1 MAVDPAAALTRNVL
15 ALISGLLLWTAGHF
29 GILAVLP
36 LFLHDQGYDARSI
49 GFMLGATGVAQ
60 LCVRPFCGWIVDAFG
75 RRLPLAL
82 ALVLLSG
89 AAALLLTPTG
99 WVVLANRVLTGAA
112 FSIGTTAFYTLA
124 VEVAPAGRRSE
135 VQGYVA
141 LGLTLGVGIGPPI
154 AVALYQSLLPE
165 GTLPPERLAAL
176 AIGAVVIALSSGA
189 CFLATTSPFEPL
201 GRAHPF
207 ALRTSFRREGLMPA
221 FLNFCAQVPYAG
233 FSGFLPLWAIGRGV
247 GNPGVLFIG
256 SQMGAVASRLLAG
269 RLADRY
275 GRPIVLAPAMVGL
288 AATLVGMSAAA
299 GLPTFFVLA
308 VGYGALYGVAFVVLP
323 GLAGEA
329 APPAARG
336 AAINTFGLG
345 ADMAQLLGPWGL
357 GLVGGAWGLGGA
369 LAAAGMVPL
378 VGAAVYL
385 AHARRPPRPE
395 EAPLRPLRCVRPAS
409 DLQSG
414 LPERSLER
422 IPRRP

>member
-1 MAVDPAAALTRNVL
+1 MNGSMAADPARALKRNVL

-29 GILAVLP
+29 GVLAVLP
-36 LFLHDQGYDARSI
+36 LFLHDQGNDARRI

-82 ALVLLSG
+82 ALVLLSC

-112 FSIGTTAFYTLA
+112 FSIGTTALYTLA

-165 GTLPPERLAAL
+165 GALPPERLAAL
-176 AIGAVVIALSSGA
+176 AIGAVVIALSGGA
-189 CFLATTSPFEPL
+189 CFLATASPFEPL

-269 RLADRY
+269 RLADRH

-288 AATLVGMSAAA
+288 AATLVGMSVAV
-299 GLPTFFVLA
+299 GLPAFFVLA
-308 VGYGALYGVAFVVLP
+308 VGCGALYGVAFVVLP

-329 APPAARG
+329 FAKIIHNHEVKSRLLFLFRG
-336 AAINTFGLG
+336 GCPIVEENPVEHLNEVENANF
-345 ADMAQLLGPWGL
+345 DSCFFQQL
-357 GLVGGAWGLGGA
+357 
-369 LAAAGMVPL
+369 
-378 VGAAVYL
+378 
-385 AHARRPPRPE
+385 
-395 EAPLRPLRCVRPAS
+395 AS
-409 DLQSG
+409 DSVSQTFAQFQGSAWD
-414 LPERSLER
+414 
-422 IPRRP
+422 

>member
-1 MAVDPAAALTRNVL
+1 
-15 ALISGLLLWTAGHF
+15 
-29 GILAVLP
+29 
-36 LFLHDQGYDARSI
+36 
-49 GFMLGATGVAQ
+49 MLGATGVAQ

-89 AAALLLTPTG
+89 AAGLLLTPTG

-141 LGLTLGVGIGPPI
+141 LGLTLGVGTGPPI

-207 ALRTSFRREGLMPA
+207 ALGTSFRREGLMPA

-422 IPRRP
+422 LPRRP